1 MRTSIT
7 NARRVK
13 KTYLKRNQLRNQL
26 KKHGLFYKILGSCHM
41 GIGMAAGKYVAE
53 AGDTFGISCFCYK
66 KTYRIDY
73 NG

>member
-26 KKHGLFYKILGSCHM
+26 KKHGLFYKIL
-41 GIGMAAGKYVAE
+41 AAAIWVLVWQLAKYVAE

>member
-26 KKHGLFYKILGSCHM
+26 KKHGLFYKIL
-41 GIGMAAGKYVAE
+41 AAAIWVLVWQLAI
-53 AGDTFGISCFCYK
+53 FL
-66 KTYRIDY
+66 
-73 NG
+73 